1 MVGLA
6 VILGTALASATSS
19 AVVKVEDAGRVRAT
33 VFVPMAEKDLRTRLA
48 DAAWPMQFDKSGTAL
63 VGRKADGSCEL
74 LDYRTSGLFGAD
86 WTVRQCPTPTG
97 FAATL
102 AESSFFSRYDSQWI
116 LSPEGKGVRLE
127 YVIDVGLPK
136 IMPSGMARDKM
147 ASSVGTMM
155 NGLVVWAESHSSTAP

>member
-1 MVGLA
+1 MIGLLA
-6 VILGTALASATSS
+6 LLSTALSGGSS
-19 AVVKVEDAGRVRAT
+19 PVVKVEDAGRVRAT
-33 VFVPMAEKDLRTRLA
+33 VWVPMAEQDLRTRLA

-63 VGRKADGSCEL
+63 VGRRADGSCEL
-74 LDYRTSGLFGAD
+74 LDYRTRGWLGAD
-86 WTVRQCPTPTG
+86 WTVRQCPTATG

-136 IMPSGMARDKM
+136 MVPSGFAREKM
-147 ASSVGTMM
+147 ASSVGAMLE
-155 NGLVVWAESHSSTAP
+155 GLVAWAEVNAAPVP

>member
-6 VILGTALASATSS
+6 ALLGTALSGGSSS

-74 LDYRTSGLFGAD
+74 LDYRTSGLLGAD
-86 WTVRQCPTPTG
+86 WTVRQCPTSTG

-102 AESSFFSRYDSQWI
+102 TESSFFSRYESQWI
-116 LSPEGKGVRLE
+116 LSPDGNGVRVE

-136 IMPSGMARDKM
+136 MMPSGMARDKM
-147 ASSVGTMM
+147 ASSVRSMM
-155 NGLVVWAESHSSTAP
+155 NGLVAWAEVHAASVP

>member
-1 MVGLA
+1 MIGLVA
-6 VILGTALASATSS
+6 LLSTALSGGGSP
-19 AVVKVEDAGRVRAT
+19 AVVKVEDAGGVRAT
-33 VFVPMAEKDLRTRLA
+33 VWVPMAEQDLRARLA

-63 VGRKADGSCEL
+63 VGRRADGSCEL
-74 LDYRTSGLFGAD
+74 LDYRTLGWLGAD
-86 WTVRQCPTPTG
+86 WTVRQCPTATG

-136 IMPSGMARDKM
+136 MVPSGMARDKM
-147 ASSVGTMM
+147 ASSVGSMLD
-155 NGLVVWAESHSSTAP
+155 GLVAWAEAHAAAVP